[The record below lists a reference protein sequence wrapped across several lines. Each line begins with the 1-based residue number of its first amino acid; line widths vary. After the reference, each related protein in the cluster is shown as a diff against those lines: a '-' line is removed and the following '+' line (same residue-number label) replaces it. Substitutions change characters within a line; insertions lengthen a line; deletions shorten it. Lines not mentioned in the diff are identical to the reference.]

1 MVSIPQ
7 ISLFHHRLHLKHI
20 LNTVNKNDHPYTNS
34 VMSIKHQLYSVNML
48 QPIIWSSAGG
58 MIDPHDDYIVG

>member
-1 MVSIPQ
+1 MVY
-7 ISLFHHRLHLKHI
+7 
-20 LNTVNKNDHPYTNS
+20 KNDHPDTNS

-58 MIDPHDDYIVG
+58 MIDPHNDHIVGYSMLWLYHITGV